1 MAYHHIRDQDENG
14 MNEYERVTN
23 DWNRSDGIR
32 RRRGLRSAQINNT
45 QGYLTGNRIHHICSI
60 QVPSTQIW
68 NELFG
73 NEILNPTLCAYADA
87 SIAFAEDQTDT
98 ILFAGQM
105 EVSLIMQKN
114 YRPGVH
120 VAIFIIQLTPHRH
133 FHDGH
138 VIQREFSEG
147 SATHQMINRLFDTD
161 EYAVVSQATEYSIL
175 EHLADDDEMLEL
187 LHNCF
192 IDADFNTVRFT
203 FVPPMDPEDEDDYGQ
218 YVVDPNARDDHHVH
232 EFFYDDEPEHVAPAG
247 AAADEDDDDDEYY
260 YNYNENLHQ
269 YDNYENAAVAIP
281 PPPPNNID
289 IAAIYQYYYDQEEAA
304 AADNY
309 NVINYHHDDAAY
321 DDDDDDELPAQG

>member
-23 DWNRSDGIR
+23 DWNRSDDVR
-32 RRRGLRSAQINNT
+32 HRRGLRSAQINNT
-45 QGYLTGNRIHHICSI
+45 EGYRTGTRIHHIRSI

-68 NELFG
+68 NDLFR
-73 NEILNPTLCAYADA
+73 NEILNPALRHYADA
-87 SIAFAEDQTDT
+87 SIAFVEDQTDT

-105 EVSLIMQKN
+105 EVSLIMQEN

-161 EYAVVSQATEYSIL
+161 EHAVVSQATEYSIL

-247 AAADEDDDDDEYY
+247 AAADEDYDEYY

-309 NVINYHHDDAAY
+309 NVINYHHDDAA